1 MRCVMKVVTI
11 ISCVVLFTHSNV
23 WAETG
28 KDPDRIYKLVFAQFD
43 DSSAANF
50 KYLRNSIQTML
61 AARLSGNE
69 NVVIIDQS
77 LSPAEL
83 AKLRKG
89 AGETSAPDE
98 SGPDY
103 LVDGAIFSLKGGLNT
118 QVVLYPF
125 KKEDSLHR
133 FSILTEDTTNLI
145 PDIENLA
152 NDIGATAFGRQRQG
166 EVAAAPS
173 QTEGTAAFV
182 TAHPEAAFKRR
193 MFSGTIIAGDNINMD
208 VKTVGGKKTTEVD
221 NEMITMTVADLDGD
235 GNDEILIL
243 FPGKLGVY
251 RVIQRK
257 IEKIAEFAL
266 PKDLDCHALNV
277 ADLDGNSVDEIYISA
292 TRNLSISSL
301 ILNWSQNA
309 LTLATDRIPFYI
321 RPVDIPGMGLVLAGQ
336 EKGLER
342 TNFLKPG
349 IFTLERG
356 SDNRFKRGTAL
367 ALPESVNLF
376 DFIFADLEGDG
387 KKEIVAVD
395 KKERLKVYNSNN
407 ELLWVSK
414 KTFAGS
420 KIYLGPSMGSAL
432 NDNKTVSKLTADEEA
447 ARELS
452 FIPGKLLAVD
462 IDKNGRDEIV
472 ISEQD
477 GMSIPFF
484 QRLRFYSSGYMVG
497 LSWANEQMN
506 EIWRTGNFSGY
517 LAGYGL
523 SRVPVGEDQGPTQMR
538 LYVGQVP
545 DSGSLMSLLPG
556 STKSNITVFEMEFSP
571 HKPE

>member
-1 MRCVMKVVTI
+1 MKVVTI
-11 ISCVVLFTHSNV
+11 ISCIMLFTHSGV

-28 KDPDRIYKLVFAQFD
+28 KDHDRTYKLVFTQFD
-43 DSSAANF
+43 DSSAGNF
-50 KYLRNSIQTML
+50 KYLRNSVQTML

-69 NVVIIDQS
+69 NVMIMDQS
-77 LSPAEL
+77 LSQAEL

-89 AGETSAPDE
+89 GGEKSGEDD

-103 LVDGAIFSLKGGLNT
+103 LVDGAIFALKGGLNT

-125 KKEDSLHR
+125 KKQDTLQR
-133 FSILTEDTTNLI
+133 FSILTQDTGTLI

-152 NDIGATAFGRQRQG
+152 NDIASTAFGRQRQKDI
-166 EVAAAPS
+166 AAAPS
-173 QTEGTAAFV
+173 QAEGTAAFV
-182 TAHPEAAFKRR
+182 TAHPEAAFKRK
-193 MFSGTIIAGDNINMD
+193 MYSGTIIAGDNINMD

-235 GNDEILIL
+235 GSDEILIL
-243 FPGKLGVY
+243 FPGKLDVY
-251 RVIQRK
+251 QVIQRK
-257 IEKIAEFAL
+257 IEKIAEFTL

-292 TRNLSISSL
+292 TRNLGISSL
-301 ILNWSQNA
+301 ILNWSQNS

-342 TNFLKPG
+342 INFLKPG
-349 IFTLERG
+349 LFTLERG
-356 SDNRFKRGTAL
+356 VDNRFKRGAAL

-376 DFIFADLEGDG
+376 DFIFADLDGDG
-387 KKEIVAVD
+387 KKEIAAVD

-414 KTFAGS
+414 KTFGGS

-432 NDNKTVSKLTADEEA
+432 NDNKTVGKLTADEEA
-447 ARELS
+447 ARELN

-462 IDKNGRDEIV
+462 INKDGRDEIV

-484 QRLRFYSSGYMVG
+484 QRLRFYTSGYMVG
-497 LSWANEQMN
+497 LSWANEQLN

-523 SRVPVGEDQGPTQMR
+523 SRVTAGDKQGPTRMR

-545 DSGSLMSLLPG
+545 DNGSLMSLLPG
-556 STKSNITVFEMEFSP
+556 AAKSNVTVFEMEFSP
-571 HKPE
+571 RK